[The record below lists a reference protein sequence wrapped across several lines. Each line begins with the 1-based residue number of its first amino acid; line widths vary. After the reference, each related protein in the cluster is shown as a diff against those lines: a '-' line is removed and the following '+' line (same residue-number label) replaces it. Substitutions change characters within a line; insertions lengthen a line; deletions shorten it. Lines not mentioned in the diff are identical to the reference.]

1 MATVQGKDRVASLA
15 PDGTKMKF
23 LGIGGGTPSR
33 KYFMQSLARRPPT
46 CDWPRVSIIVPC
58 YNYGR
63 WLRQCI
69 ESVFAQEIKDVE
81 IIIVNDASSDDSLEV
96 AKSMEAKSP
105 QVRVINNL
113 KNKGHIPS
121 VNLALE
127 AASGKYLVKLDA
139 DDLLPA
145 GSLVRSLAVLE
156 ENPNVGFVYG
166 RCLSFGAQL
175 REITPTH
182 IRFSRHRGLLLSEN
196 TGGVHYSGKSFPY
209 CVWAGKD
216 WLRLR
221 CQRGVN
227 CISQPE
233 VLIRRSVL
241 QDVGFYDESLPHTS
255 DLAMWLEL
263 SARSDVAYINGPIQ
277 GLYRVHSGSMQ
288 RTVNAGN
295 LRDLSGRLAA
305 FESVLSKVSRLVPDA
320 YDLLQ
325 IARKSIASQ
334 ALDAA
339 CCAIERER
347 AGKESIDLYEM
358 LAFQIYPASKT
369 LQEWQVLQTRRALSA
384 RNARWNPAY
393 FAATLKRRLREE
405 RKWSHWWNAGV

>member
-1 MATVQGKDRVASLA
+1 MATVQGQDRLASLA
-15 PDGTKMKF
+15 PYGIKINCLNMGGSV
-23 LGIGGGTPSR
+23 LGGQ
-33 KYFMQSLARRPPT
+33 YFAQSLVGSPQT
-46 CDWPRVSIIVPC
+46 CGWPRVSIIVPC
-58 YNYGR
+58 YNYGK

-69 ESVFAQEIKDVE
+69 ESVFAQEIADVE
-81 IIIVNDASSDDSLEV
+81 IIIVNDASTDNSLEV
-96 AKSMEAKSP
+96 AKSIESKSP

-113 KNKGHIPS
+113 RNKGHIPS
-121 VNLALE
+121 VNSALE
-127 AASGKYLVKLDA
+127 AATGKYLVKLDA

-145 GSLVRSLAVLE
+145 GSLGRSLAVLE

-175 REITPTH
+175 KGITPTL
-182 IRFSRHRGLLLSEN
+182 IRFSRHRGLLLSER
-196 TGGVHYSGKSFPY
+196 TGGVNYAGTSFPY
-209 CVWAGKD
+209 RVWAGKE
-216 WLRLR
+216 WLKLR

-233 VLIRRSVL
+233 VLIRRSVM

-305 FESVLSKVSRLVPDA
+305 FESVLSRVSHLVPVAD
-320 YDLLQ
+320 DLLQ
-325 IARKSIASQ
+325 ISRKAIASQ

-339 CCAIERER
+339 CCAIERGR
-347 AGKESIDLYEM
+347 AGEEPIDQYEM
-358 LAFQIYPASKT
+358 LAFQTYPASRT
-369 LQEWQVLQTRRALSA
+369 LREWQVLQTRRASSA
-384 RNARWNPAY
+384 GNARWNPAY
-393 FAATLKRRLREE
+393 VAATLKRRFLEE
-405 RKWSHWWNAGV
+405 RKWRHWWNSGV